1 MTVAQKAALE
11 KYLADLDGAKDTFR
25 LYTYEDRIRGAM
37 QLLLDTEDMT
47 YNEYEEYD
55 NRLRTKVWSKERCL
69 FDEEREQEG
78 VYP

>member
-55 NRLRTKVWSKERCL
+55 NRLRTRIWQLEDKV
-69 FDEEREQEG
+69 
-78 VYP
+78 

>member
-1 MTVAQKAALE
+1 MTVSQKAALE
-11 KYLADLDGAKDTFR
+11 KYLADLDGAKDSIA
-25 LYTYEDRIRGAM
+25 LYLQEDMLRGAM

-69 FDEEREQEG
+69 
-78 VYP
+78 

>member
-1 MTVAQKAALE
+1 MTVSQKAALE
-11 KYLADLDGAKDTFR
+11 KYLADLDGAKDSIA
-25 LYTYEDRIRGAM
+25 LYLQEDMLRGDM

-69 FDEEREQEG
+69 
-78 VYP
+78 